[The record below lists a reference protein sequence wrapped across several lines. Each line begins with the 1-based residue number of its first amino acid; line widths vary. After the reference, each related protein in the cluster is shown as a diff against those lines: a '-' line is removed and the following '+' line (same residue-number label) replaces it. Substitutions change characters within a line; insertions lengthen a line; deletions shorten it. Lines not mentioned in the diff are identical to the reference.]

1 MQPEDQN
8 NYWAKDDTEEVDKI
22 TEVYEPIESDDLDMA
37 RSSEETD
44 EITSQSENEP
54 IHWMASEYI
63 SREKNTLWFVVFGV
77 VVVAL
82 IVADILFMRAYTFS
96 VLVAVMAAAI
106 IVFAMRPPRE
116 ISYTVSGRQGLY
128 IGEKLHHFSEFRSFG
143 VVNDDGANFI
153 MLIPVKRFALGVSV
167 YFPEE
172 IGEELVDIFGAR
184 LPMQEVKLDLID
196 VIVRKLRL

>member
-8 NYWAKDDTEEVDKI
+8 NYWAKDETEEADKI
-22 TEVYEPIESDDLDMA
+22 AEVYAPVESDDIDMVE
-37 RSSEETD
+37 SSAETD
-44 EITSQSENEP
+44 DLSTQGEDEP

-63 SREKNTLWFVVFGV
+63 SREKNTMWFVIFGI

-82 IVADILFMRAYTFS
+82 IAADILFMKSYTFS

-116 ISYTVSGRQGLY
+116 INYTVSGRQGLY
-128 IGEKLHHFSEFRSFG
+128 IGEKLYHFSEFRSFG
-143 VVNDDGANFI
+143 VINDDGSNFI

-184 LPMQEVKLDLID
+184 LPMQEVKLDFID